1 MAKVQ
6 LSNVVVLDNPSP
18 FLNSFQF
25 ELTFECIEDLNEDL
39 EWKMI
44 YVGSAESEEHD
55 QILDTI
61 YVGPVPEGRH
71 MFVFEANPPDVSK
84 IPVQDAVGV
93 TVVLLTCCYRNQEFV
108 RVGYFINNEYT
119 DVELQ
124 ENPPATPQFDK
135 MTRNILGTEPR
146 VTRFKINWD
155 DSEQPTTSNGMQT
168 KCHENEDS
176 NLQEMDEE
184 VSLLSSC
191 AENSLSQSP
200 MEVL

>member
-1 MAKVQ
+1 
-6 LSNVVVLDNPSP
+6 
-18 FLNSFQF
+18 
-25 ELTFECIEDLNEDL
+25 
-39 EWKMI
+39 
-44 YVGSAESEEHD
+44 
-55 QILDTI
+55 
-61 YVGPVPEGRH
+61 
-71 MFVFEANPPDVSK
+71 
-84 IPVQDAVGV
+84 
-93 TVVLLTCCYRNQEFV
+93 
-108 RVGYFINNEYT
+108 
-119 DVELQ
+119 
-124 ENPPATPQFDK
+124 

-155 DSEQPTTSNGMQT
+155 DSEQPTTTSNGIQT